1 MIQIRDSP
9 SYFVHFGELYFLLFI
24 MRISITRYN
33 AMIFE
38 ALSTS
43 KDQNG
48 LDTSTIAS
56 FIEVLL
62 EVTFFLYLIVCE

>member
-1 MIQIRDSP
+1 
-9 SYFVHFGELYFLLFI
+9 
-24 MRISITRYN
+24 
-33 AMIFE
+33 MIFE